1 MVKIPQ
7 SKIDEIQSS
16 ANLVSYVSRYV
27 NLKQSG
33 KNFKGLC
40 PFHKEKTPS
49 FIVSPEKQIY
59 HCFGC
64 GKGGNVIGF
73 LMEIEKISYIEAIRR
88 VAADAGIKLV
98 YDQSDRQQD
107 SESEFEPL
115 YYANRLAK
123 DFFIQGLQQKNS
135 KPARDYLLKRKLS
148 DETIKKYE
156 IGYACNK
163 WDGLVLAP
171 QLKDVAREILDELGL
186 IQNKENNSG
195 YFDKFRN
202 RIMFPFHNL
211 SGRIV
216 GFGGRRLLETDQP
229 KYLNSPESRIYKKGQ
244 ILYGLQQAL
253 TSIRENKFAILV
265 EGYFDLLR
273 LVDSGILNVVAS
285 SGTALTEDQGRL
297 LRRYTNSVIISYDSD
312 EAGITAA
319 LRNSQ
324 ILETLDFNTSIIQ
337 IPAPYDPDTFILDKG
352 KAAYVDL
359 LRQRVSPLELQIQR
373 FYQQL
378 PRPTMDEKTQFINTV
393 LDSIR
398 NIRDEIKIGMYLH
411 QLAQTLEIAESFLIS
426 RFSRL
431 HQHGTTADQA
441 AGKPAAARPAAPA
454 LRGRW
459 RAEEGILSV
468 LLLNDAQQT
477 RQIFEQLSV
486 TDFENES
493 LRRLFELFS
502 ENWDELG
509 RVSIHDLTAKM
520 NDRENNLVTELLLHE
535 TRDLAKFTADCIYQI
550 KKWTLDQRYNEIKR
564 LMHSET
570 SGSKDPA
577 LHYIKELNAIRKKL
591 SEINEEHNKY
601 LKIDL

>member
-1 MVKIPQ
+1 MLKIPQ

-16 ANLVSYVSRYV
+16 ANLVSYISRYV
-27 NLKQSG
+27 NLKQTG

-73 LMEIEKISYIEAIRR
+73 LMEIEKVSYIEAIRR

-98 YDQSDRQQD
+98 YDQSDKQQAA
-107 SESEFEPL
+107 ESEFEPL

-123 DFFIQGLQQKNS
+123 DFFIQGLEHKNS
-135 KPARDYLLKRKLS
+135 KLARDYLQKRKLKI
-148 DETIKKYE
+148 ETIKKYE
-156 IGYACNK
+156 IGYAINK
-163 WDGLVLAP
+163 WDSLALAP
-171 QLKDVAREILDELGL
+171 ELKDVAREILDELGL
-186 IQNKENNSG
+186 IQNKEKNSG

-211 SGRIV
+211 AGRIV

-244 ILYGLQQAL
+244 ILYGLHQAL
-253 TSIRENKFAILV
+253 TAIRENKFAILV

-285 SGTALTEDQGRL
+285 SGTAFTEDQGRL

-324 ILETLDFNTSIIQ
+324 ILEALDFNTSIIQ

-352 KAAYVDL
+352 EAAYIDL
-359 LRQRVSPLELQIQR
+359 LRKRVAPLELQLQR

-378 PRPTMDEKTQFINTV
+378 PRPTMDEKNQFINTA

-431 HQHGTTADQA
+431 QQHGTTADTSA
-441 AGKPAAARPAAPA
+441 TKPEPAKTATQA

-459 RAEEGILSV
+459 RAEEGILSM
-468 LLLNDAQQT
+468 LLLNDARQT
-477 RQIFEQLSV
+477 RLIFDQLSV
-486 TDFENES
+486 TDFENEA

-509 RVSIHDLTAKM
+509 RISIHDLTAKL
-520 NDRENNLVTELLLHE
+520 NDQENNLVTELLLHE
-535 TRDLAKFTADCIYQI
+535 TRDLTKFTADCIYQI

-564 LMHSET
+564 LMHNET
-570 SGSKDPA
+570 SGAKDPA

-601 LKIDL
+601 LKINL

>member
-16 ANLVSYVSRYV
+16 ANLVSYISRYV

-73 LMEIEKISYIEAIRR
+73 LMEMEKISYIEAIRR

-98 YDQSDRQQD
+98 YDQSDKQRAE
-107 SESEFEPL
+107 ESEFDPL

-123 DFFIQGLQQKNS
+123 DFFIQALQHKNS
-135 KPARDYLLKRKLS
+135 KQAREYLEKRKLNN
-148 DETIKKYE
+148 ETIKKYE
-156 IGYACNK
+156 IGHSYNK
-163 WDGLVLAP
+163 WDSLATAP
-171 QLKDVAREILDELGL
+171 ELKDVSREILDELGL

-211 SGRIV
+211 AGRIV
-216 GFGGRRLLETDQP
+216 GFGGRRLIETDQP

-244 ILYGLQQAL
+244 ILYGLHQAY
-253 TSIRENKFAILV
+253 TAIRENKFAILV

-285 SGTALTEDQGRL
+285 SGTAFTEDQGRL

-312 EAGITAA
+312 EAGIMAA

-324 ILETLDFNTSIIQ
+324 ILEALDFNTSIIQ
-337 IPAPYDPDTFILDKG
+337 IPVPYDPDTFILEKG
-352 KAAYVDL
+352 NAGYVDL
-359 LRQRVSPLELQIQR
+359 LRKRISPLELQIQR
-373 FYQQL
+373 FFQQS
-378 PRPTMDEKTQFINTV
+378 PRPTMDEKTQFVNTV
-393 LDSIR
+393 LESIK
-398 NIRDEIKIGMYLH
+398 NVRDEIKIGMYLH
-411 QLAQTLEIAESFLIS
+411 QIAQTLEITESFVIS

-431 HQHGTTADQA
+431 HKQGATVDQF
-441 AGKPAAARPAAPA
+441 AGKPAPAKPVSRS

-477 RQIFEQLSV
+477 KQIFDQLSV
-486 TDFENES
+486 SDFENES
-493 LRRLFELFS
+493 LRRLFAIFS

-509 RVSIHDLTAKM
+509 RVSIHDLTSKL
-520 NDRENNLVTELLLHE
+520 NDEENNLVTALLLHE
-535 TRDLAKFTADCIYQI
+535 TQDLQKFTADCIYQI

-564 LMHSET
+564 LMHSEST
-570 SGSKDPA
+570 ADKDSA
-577 LHYIKELNAIRKKL
+577 LPYIKELNAIRKKL

-601 LKIDL
+601 LKINL

>member
-1 MVKIPQ
+1 MK
-7 SKIDEIQSS
+7 S
-16 ANLVSYVSRYV
+16 
-27 NLKQSG
+27 
-33 KNFKGLC
+33 
-40 PFHKEKTPS
+40 
-49 FIVSPEKQIY
+49 
-59 HCFGC
+59 
-64 GKGGNVIGF
+64 
-73 LMEIEKISYIEAIRR
+73 IRR
-88 VAADAGIKLV
+88 VAADAGIKLA
-98 YDQSDRQQD
+98 YDQSDKQQD
-107 SESEFEPL
+107 AESEFEPL
-115 YYANRLAK
+115 YFANRLAK

-135 KPARDYLLKRKLS
+135 KPARDYLQKRKLT
-148 DETIKKYE
+148 DQTIKKYE

-171 QLKDVAREILDELGL
+171 EMKDVAREILDELGL

-216 GFGGRRLLETDQP
+216 GFGGRRLLEADQP
-229 KYLNSPESRIYKKGQ
+229 KYLNSPDSRIYKKGQ

-253 TSIRENKFAILV
+253 TAIRENKFAILV

-285 SGTALTEDQGRL
+285 SGTALTENQGRL

-324 ILETLDFNTSIIQ
+324 ILEAFDFNTSIIQ

-359 LRQRVSPLELQIQR
+359 LRKRVSPLELQLQR

-411 QLAQTLEIAESFLIS
+411 QLAQSLEIAESFLIS

-431 HQHGTTADQA
+431 HQHGTTTEPA
-441 AGKPAAARPAAPA
+441 AGKPAAARPAEPA

-477 RQIFEQLSV
+477 RQIFDQLSV

-509 RVSIHDLTAKM
+509 RISIHDLTAKM

-535 TRDLAKFTADCIYQI
+535 TSDLPKFTADCIYQI
-550 KKWTLDQRYNEIKR
+550 KKWTLDQRYNELKR

-570 SGSKDPA
+570 SGSQDPA